1 MKRLLQS
8 SLRQS
13 SLPFRRRF
21 SNSSLPNVQ
30 KKIYKFS
37 PLISTIPRL
46 STTLQLPSLP
56 LQTSFFSTK
65 TTTNTND
72 TTTITP
78 TTTEEDPLINGLAS
92 SLTRLS
98 ICLPPDTFKDLIHV
112 GGIQLTIDGMEYNLQ
127 ATPSKTTQEIIQT
140 YQSDIQLLRNQ
151 VKPLE
156 IIKHDIDTRAAT
168 HTKGLVV
175 VALGYLIAQ
184 AWVVA
189 KLTFASRLG
198 WDIME
203 PVTYLVTFTTG
214 IFGLAYFSVSR
225 RDYLYETVWDQV
237 LAKRKLNLY
246 AKEQFDVIQ
255 YNELIDEL
263 ANKEEKLARMIC

>member
-37 PLISTIPRL
+37 PLISTIPHL

-56 LQTSFFSTK
+56 LQTSFFS